1 MTASDITATAPT
13 GPKPRRRKTAPPPA
27 LEAAALPASPEP
39 LADDDAARE
48 ALTVAIA
55 IMRAPTDERIRLAAA
70 RTVMEYT
77 RTKPTQKTA
86 IALSAA
92 EALLD
97 AVLADDDA

>member
-1 MTASDITATAPT
+1 MRT
-13 GPKPRRRKTAPPPA
+13 
-27 LEAAALPASPEP
+27 PE
-39 LADDDAARE
+39 DDR
-48 ALTVAIA
+48 V
-55 IMRAPTDERIRLAAA
+55 RLAAA

-97 AVLADDDA
+97 AVLAGDEA

>member
-1 MTASDITATAPT
+1 
-13 GPKPRRRKTAPPPA
+13 
-27 LEAAALPASPEP
+27 
-39 LADDDAARE
+39 
-48 ALTVAIA
+48 
-55 IMRAPTDERIRLAAA
+55 MRAPADDRVRLAAA

-97 AVLADDDA
+97 AVLAGDEG

>member
-1 MTASDITATAPT
+1 
-13 GPKPRRRKTAPPPA
+13 
-27 LEAAALPASPEP
+27 
-39 LADDDAARE
+39 
-48 ALTVAIA
+48 
-55 IMRAPTDERIRLAAA
+55 MRAPTDDRVRLAAA

-97 AVLADDDA
+97 AVLAGDEG